1 MITMLG
7 VTKRFRRIAAVD
19 NVSLALDAGDSVA
32 LWGPNGAGK
41 STLIRCL
48 LGLHRHKG
56 VITVNGYNTRTRG
69 KLARASI
76 GYVPQE
82 IGCYDDLVVGEAIR
96 HFARLR
102 GIRRVSISG
111 TLERVG
117 LTGQHAKRVRDLSG
131 GMKQRLALAIALLGD
146 PPILVLD
153 EVTASLDACGREEF
167 MSFLGQ
173 LSGAGR
179 TMLFASHRIDE
190 IAALAK
196 RVAVMEGGRLTNV
209 MDVDSFAASHGVG
222 AFVHLALPE
231 RTRPQAMSVLAEGG
245 FKPRLNGVGIIV
257 PVRTDQKAAP
267 IALLARASI
276 TVDDIDIISR
286 AAADTHAS
294 IHSQP

>member
-1 MITMLG
+1 MITMHG
-7 VTKRFRRIAAVD
+7 VTKRFGRVAAVD
-19 NVSLALDAGDSVA
+19 SVSLTLDAGDSVA
-32 LWGPNGAGK
+32 LWGPNGTGK

-48 LGLHRHKG
+48 LGLHRHQG
-56 VITVNGYNTRTRG
+56 LITVNGHNARSHG

-82 IGCYDDLVVGEAIR
+82 IGFYDDLVVGEAIR

-102 GIRRVSISG
+102 GIRRADIGG

-117 LTGQHAKRVRDLSG
+117 LPGQQAKRVRDLSG

-167 MSFLGQ
+167 MSFLGR

-196 RVAVMEGGRLTNV
+196 RVAVMEGGRLTAV
-209 MDVDSFAASHGVG
+209 MDVASFASSHGIG
-222 AFVHLALPE
+222 SFVHLAIPE
-231 RTRPQAMSVLAEGG
+231 RTRSRAMSVLAESG
-245 FKPRLNGVGIIV
+245 FEPRLNGVGIIV

-276 TVDDIDIISR
+276 TVDDFEIISR
-286 AAADTHAS
+286 AMADAQTPGHGRT
-294 IHSQP
+294 

>member
-1 MITMLG
+1 MITMHG
-7 VTKRFRRIAAVD
+7 VTKRFGRVAAVD
-19 NVSLALDAGDSVA
+19 SVSLTLDAGDSVA

-48 LGLHRHKG
+48 LGLHRHQG
-56 VITVNGYNTRTRG
+56 LITVNGQNARSHG

-82 IGCYDDLVVGEAIR
+82 IGFYDDLVVGEAIR

-102 GIRRVSISG
+102 GIRRADIGG

-117 LTGQHAKRVRDLSG
+117 LPGQQAKRVRDLSG

-167 MSFLGQ
+167 MSFLGR

-196 RVAVMEGGRLTNV
+196 RVAVMEGGCLTAV
-209 MDVDSFAASHGVG
+209 MDVASFASSHGIG
-222 AFVHLALPE
+222 SFVHLAIPE
-231 RTRPQAMSVLAEGG
+231 RTRSRAMSVLAESG
-245 FKPRLNGVGIIV
+245 FEPRLNGVGIIV
-257 PVRTDQKAAP
+257 PVRTDQKASP

-276 TVDDIDIISR
+276 TVDDFEIISR
-286 AAADTHAS
+286 ATADAQAPGHGRT
-294 IHSQP
+294 

>member
-1 MITMLG
+1 MITMHG
-7 VTKRFRRIAAVD
+7 VTKRFRRVVAVD
-19 NVSLALDAGDSVA
+19 NVSLTIDAGDSVA
-32 LWGPNGAGK
+32 IWGPNGAGK
-41 STLIRCL
+41 TTLIHCL

-56 VITVNGYNTRTRG
+56 AITVNGYNTRSRG
-69 KLARASI
+69 KIARASI

-82 IGCYDDLVVGEAIR
+82 IGFYDDLVVGEGIR

-102 GIRRVSISG
+102 GVRRVEIGG
-111 TLERVG
+111 TLDRVG
-117 LTGQHAKRVRDLSG
+117 LAGQHAKRVRDLSG

-196 RVAVMEGGRLTNV
+196 RVVVMEAGRLTKV
-209 MDVDSFAASHGVG
+209 MDVASFASSHGVG
-222 AFVHLALPE
+222 SFVHLAIPE
-231 RTRPQAMSVLAEGG
+231 RTRPRAMSVLVEGG
-245 FKPRLNGVGIIV
+245 FEPRLNGVGIIV

-276 TVDDIDIISR
+276 TVDDFEIISR
-286 AAADTHAS
+286 ASADAHAPGQLQS
-294 IHSQP
+294 

>member
-1 MITMLG
+1 MITMRG
-7 VTKRFRRIAAVD
+7 VTKRFGRVAAVD
-19 NVSLALDAGDSVA
+19 GVSLTLDAGDSVA

-56 VITVNGYNTRTRG
+56 EITVNGHNTRSRG

-82 IGCYDDLVVGEAIR
+82 IGFYDDLVVGEAIR

-102 GIRRVSISG
+102 GIRRADIGS
-111 TLERVG
+111 TLDRVG
-117 LTGQHAKRVRDLSG
+117 LPGQHAKRVRDLSG

-196 RVAVMEGGRLTNV
+196 RVAVMEGGRLSTVMNV
-209 MDVDSFAASHGVG
+209 ESFASSHGIG
-222 AFVHLALPE
+222 SFVHLAIPE
-231 RTRPQAMSVLAEGG
+231 RTRVRAMCVLSDGG
-245 FKPRLNGVGIIV
+245 FEPRLNGVGIIV

-267 IALLARASI
+267 ITLLARASV
-276 TVDDIDIISR
+276 TVDDFEVISR
-286 AAADTHAS
+286 ASADAHAPNQRQS
-294 IHSQP
+294 